1 MIRDKEHHSE
11 NQKKLIAK
19 YGFYRHLVVYL
30 GTSGILWYINYRT
43 PGKSAWL
50 IWPILVW
57 AVILFIHYLWVHS
70 PQSYLS
76 HYPSPTHKY
85 EHSKWD

>member
-1 MIRDKEHHSE
+1 
-11 NQKKLIAK
+11 
-19 YGFYRHLVVYL
+19 
-30 GTSGILWYINYRT
+30 
-43 PGKSAWL
+43 L

-70 PQSYLS
+70 PRSYLS